1 MGSSGRKL
9 GHWGS
14 VLLEDI
20 GILVS
25 HLWLYSLVSM
35 RWGPSSITHSLVGL
49 VTTGPKVVQSD
60 CGLKPQTVSTNNLH
74 PFRLLCQEFDHRD
87 RKLTQPDF
95 AE

>member
-1 MGSSGRKL
+1 MGSSGRKM

-14 VLLEDI
+14 VLLGDI

-25 HLWLYSLVSM
+25 HLWLYSLISM
-35 RWGPSSITHSLVGL
+35 RWGPSSITHSLAGF
-49 VTTGPKVVQSD
+49 VTTELKVAQSD
-60 CGLKPQTVSTNNLH
+60 CGLKLQTVSQNNLC